1 MAASNKGSDP
11 TRNRADSASEA
22 RRLGRP
28 PRDPDAPRVPIGR
41 RLRALLEHR
50 GLPHDELRRITGV
63 SKSAV
68 SSWMNAHSYPTIEQ
82 LVQICDALD
91 VSADVLLGRKPLVL
105 E

>member
-1 MAASNKGSDP
+1 MAKKTYTIIIKINGK
-11 TRNRADSASEA
+11 TVEA
-22 RRLGRP
+22 
-28 PRDPDAPRVPIGR
+28 APRVPIGR

-63 SKSAV
+63 SESAV

-82 LVQICDALD
+82 LVMICDALD
-91 VSADVLLGRKPLVL
+91 VSADVLLGRAPLVL